1 MSHSPPR
8 VPIVCSL
15 YKTEWFVGM
24 SSLFDIVVDTDDTAA
39 KILEVLNR
47 ERSGRVTFMPL
58 NRLKPKNSEYPSGK
72 DAIPM

>member
-1 MSHSPPR
+1 
-8 VPIVCSL
+8 
-15 YKTEWFVGM
+15 M